1 MATKKKPEPEQTETP
16 PEKAPENDPWASV
29 KPASSFDAYDKIK
42 VLLYGPSGAGKS
54 RCASLFRRPLIG
66 LTEHQ
71 AIPTIRR
78 ANPDAQIKMI
88 HNAKD
93 LTDFKV
99 LARHPRTAKECDAV
113 VLDSLTDAQ
122 RIIRAYYTSRQS
134 EKAGRE
140 KTSQESW
147 GLVIDATARYAR
159 ELRDLP
165 LHVCVITLDDEATV
179 DGVGIVHRPGVSG
192 KRLPNDLAQYFNAVG
207 YVHVAEQEG
216 GLRHQVLFRGND
228 RYRVKGIEGLED
240 LEPPE
245 PLAWISRTS
254 GGDVPAD
261 VRTRIERWTALGL
274 SADDAAEAADVG
286 DPADD

>member
-1 MATKKKPEPEQTETP
+1 MATKKA
-16 PEKAPENDPWASV
+16 EKAAEPADVKQESADPWADV
-29 KPASSFDAYDKIK
+29 KPASEFGVYDRIK

-54 RCASLFRRPLIG
+54 RCAALFKRPLIG
-66 LTEHQ
+66 LTEQQ

-78 ANPDAQIKMI
+78 ANPNALIKQI
-88 HNAKD
+88 HTARD
-93 LTDFKV
+93 LTDFKA
-99 LARHPRTAKECDAV
+99 LARHPRTVKECDAV

-122 RIIRAYYTSRQS
+122 RIIRSYYTGRQS

-165 LHVCVITLDDEATV
+165 MHVCVITLDDEATV
-179 DGVGIVHRPGVSG
+179 EGTGIVHRPGVSG

-245 PLAWISRTS
+245 PLAWIARTS

-261 VRTRIERWTALGL
+261 VRTRIERWTALGT
-274 SADDAAEAADVG
+274 SADDDSGSETGAAAD
-286 DPADD
+286 D